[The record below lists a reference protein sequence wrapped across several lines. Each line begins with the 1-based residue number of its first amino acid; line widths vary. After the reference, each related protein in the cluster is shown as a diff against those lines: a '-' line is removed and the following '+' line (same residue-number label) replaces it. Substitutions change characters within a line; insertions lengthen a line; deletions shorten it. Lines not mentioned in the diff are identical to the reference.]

1 MLRQR
6 PSTGR
11 HGPHAMQDERSEFAW
26 QVCDHANARTS
37 KRMLPTSPRPP
48 RGLAVTLVAI
58 LIVTLVALLAPRP
71 VSASAADALVV
82 VEPDVDFAAQH
93 LLALR
98 DPSLS
103 ANAPGA
109 CSNGTCTAH
118 AGEYCLRA
126 VDCASFS
133 VLGDAACSATCAL
146 QAQCSVSGDT
156 FRSAASSAQRCCHGL
171 PLGATCILPGRR
183 GVPQCA
189 TGLKCLPPGDDE
201 AGKAMCATK
210 PPSSRWV
217 IGVVI
222 SVIGGVVLNLG
233 LNLQKLSFRRAAA
246 IPEPVRPPPYRQPIW
261 VVGFTVWILANLA
274 SFVALSFA
282 AQSLIAALGA
292 VSLVANAVAAPV
304 INKEPFGKLDALAIV
319 LISTGTV
326 VIVAFASHDEAEYTL
341 CALML
346 FYRRPSV
353 IAYLTVTV
361 AVIVGLWAFIGTM
374 DAHLARI
381 EHARVLAASLPRH
394 ASGTAA
400 SGTDSDRDTP
410 TTNTSKTLHRQSTAS
425 AASVAPAFRASSS
438 STISSAASTRPLARP
453 TTASPRWL
461 ARVGPTSV
469 AARYMLPL
477 AYAALGGMLGG
488 LTVLLAKSA
497 AELIVTTA
505 QGENQFRFVAT
516 YLILVGIA
524 VTGVGQVVYINAGL
538 QRYDALVQVP
548 AFYVVY
554 TLCGIVS
561 GGLYFDEFHALSGTQ
576 FALFSVGVVLTFLGV
591 ACLAGRLGQ
600 SKPSESTG
608 LVRDNDVPL
617 DALGR
622 PDWDAYDARLGGAH
636 QGAKSGTV
644 ASPVLID
651 DGDGVTVG
659 PGARSPSPNALVHR
673 LARQRMPSD
682 VLFLTGEPS
691 GSGSGELARPGVE
704 TAAVGSSA
712 VEPASPGRAMSPRL
726 RASGARRCSGQK
738 KVTTAPM

>member
-1 MLRQR
+1 MTL
-6 PSTGR
+6 
-11 HGPHAMQDERSEFAW
+11 AALLL
-26 QVCDHANARTS
+26 VV
-37 KRMLPTSPRPP
+37 
-48 RGLAVTLVAI
+48 LAV
-58 LIVTLVALLAPRP
+58 LAAPQS
-71 VSASAADALVV
+71 VHASSPDALVV
-82 VEPDVDFAAQH
+82 EPNVGLAAQH
-93 LLALR
+93 ILALR
-98 DPSLS
+98 DPSS
-103 ANAPGA
+103 PADAPGG

-118 AGEYCLRA
+118 AGEYCLHA
-126 VDCASFS
+126 VDCASYS
-133 VLGDAACSATCAL
+133 VLGDSACSAPCAL
-146 QAQCSVSGDT
+146 QAQCSVSGDI
-156 FRSAASSAQRCCHGL
+156 FRSADASAQRCCHGL
-171 PLGATCILPGRR
+171 PLSATCVLPGRR

-189 TGLKCLPPGDDE
+189 TGLKCLPAGDDE
-201 AGKAMCATK
+201 TGLAMCATK

-246 IPEPVRPPPYRQPIW
+246 IPEPARPPPYRQPIW
-261 VVGFTVWILANLA
+261 VFGFTVWILANLA

-292 VSLVANAVAAPV
+292 VSLVANAVAAPL

-353 IAYLTVTV
+353 IAYLTVNV
-361 AVIVGLWAFIGTM
+361 AVIVGLWFFIRIM

-394 ASGTAA
+394 ASVTAA
-400 SGTDSDRDTP
+400 SGTESDRETP
-410 TTNTSKTLHRQSTAS
+410 TTMTSKTLHRQSTAS
-425 AASVAPAFRASSS
+425 AASVTPAFRASSS
-438 STISSAASTRPLARP
+438 STISSAASTRPLARAAFGSAA
-453 TTASPRWL
+453 ASPRWL

-469 AARYMLPL
+469 AARYLLPL

-561 GGLYFDEFHALSGTQ
+561 GGLYFNEFHALSGTQ

-600 SKPSESTG
+600 SAEPPGPAT
-608 LVRDNDVPL
+608 LVRDSDVPL

-622 PDWDAYDARLGGAH
+622 PDWDAYDARLGAH
-636 QGAKSGTV
+636 KTNPDTV
-644 ASPVLID
+644 ASPMPMD
-651 DGDGVTVG
+651 DGDAVTVG
-659 PGARSPSPNALVHR
+659 PARSPSPNALVHR

-691 GSGSGELARPGVE
+691 STGGEFVRPVEAAGSRGI
-704 TAAVGSSA
+704 
-712 VEPASPGRAMSPRL
+712 EPPSPGRATSPRL
-726 RASGARRCSGQK
+726 RAVGS
-738 KVTTAPM
+738 

>member
-1 MLRQR
+1 MH
-6 PSTGR
+6 P
-11 HGPHAMQDERSEFAW
+11 A
-26 QVCDHANARTS
+26 
-37 KRMLPTSPRPP
+37 PTSAAGRVGSAEVEP
-48 RGLAVTLVAI
+48 GSSLEM
-58 LIVTLVALLAPRP
+58 TLVALLLVIIAAVSAPRS
-71 VSASAADALVV
+71 VHASSPDALVV
-82 VEPDVDFAAQH
+82 EPDIDLTAQH
-93 LLALR
+93 FLAVR
-98 DPSLS
+98 DPSS
-103 ANAPGA
+103 PADARGA
-109 CSNGTCTAH
+109 CTNGTCTAH

-126 VDCASFS
+126 ADCASYS
-133 VLGDAACSATCAL
+133 VLGDSACSATCAL

-156 FRSAASSAQRCCHGL
+156 FRSADASAQRCCHGL

-189 TGLKCLPPGDDE
+189 TGLKCLPAGDDE
-201 AGKAMCATK
+201 TTRMAMCATK

-233 LNLQKLSFRRAAA
+233 LNLQKLSFRRAAV
-246 IPEPVRPPPYRQPIW
+246 IPEPARPPPYRQPIW
-261 VVGFTVWILANLA
+261 VAGFTVWILANLA

-353 IAYLTVTV
+353 IAYLTVNV
-361 AVIVGLWAFIGTM
+361 AVIVGLWVFIRIM

-381 EHARVLAASLPRH
+381 EHARVLTASLPRH
-394 ASGTAA
+394 ASMTPAAA

-425 AASVAPAFRASSS
+425 AAAPAFRSSSS
-438 STISSAASTRPLARP
+438 STISSAASTRPLAR
-453 TTASPRWL
+453 TALGSTAATPRWL

-469 AARYMLPL
+469 AARYLLPL

-576 FALFSVGVVLTFLGV
+576 FALFSIGVVLTFLGV

-600 SKPSESTG
+600 SKPAEPPGSAA

-636 QGAKSGTV
+636 KAEPDTV
-644 ASPVLID
+644 ASPMPMED
-651 DGDGVTVG
+651 EDGVTVA
-659 PGARSPSPNALVHR
+659 PARSPSPNALVHR
-673 LARQRMPSD
+673 MARQRMPSD

-691 GSGSGELARPGVE
+691 GSGSGEFVRPVE
-704 TAAVGSSA
+704 AVGS
-712 VEPASPGRAMSPRL
+712 EPPSPGRAMSPRL
-726 RASGARRCSGQK
+726 RAAG
-738 KVTTAPM
+738 

>member
-1 MLRQR
+1 MLL
-6 PSTGR
+6 
-11 HGPHAMQDERSEFAW
+11 RS
-26 QVCDHANARTS
+26 
-37 KRMLPTSPRPP
+37 
-48 RGLAVTLVAI
+48 GVAK
-58 LIVTLVALLAPRP
+58 V
-71 VSASAADALVV
+71 
-82 VEPDVDFAAQH
+82 
-93 LLALR
+93 
-98 DPSLS
+98 
-103 ANAPGA
+103 
-109 CSNGTCTAH
+109 
-118 AGEYCLRA
+118 Y
-126 VDCASFS
+126 
-133 VLGDAACSATCAL
+133 
-146 QAQCSVSGDT
+146 
-156 FRSAASSAQRCCHGL
+156 RSARM
-171 PLGATCILPGRR
+171 
-183 GVPQCA
+183 PQCA
-189 TGLKCLPPGDDE
+189 TGLKCLPTNDD
-201 AGKAMCATK
+201 GTGPAMCATK

-246 IPEPVRPPPYRQPIW
+246 ILEPARPPPYRQPIW

-292 VSLVANAVAAPV
+292 VSLVANAVAAPL

-353 IAYLTVTV
+353 IAYLTVNV
-361 AVIVGLWAFIGTM
+361 AMIVGLWVFIRIM
-374 DAHLARI
+374 DAQLARI
-381 EHARVLAASLPRH
+381 ERARVLVASPPRH
-394 ASGTAA
+394 ASVAAA

-410 TTNTSKTLHRQSTAS
+410 AVTTSKTLHRQSTAS
-425 AASVAPAFRASSS
+425 VASVTPTLRASSS
-438 STISSAASTRPLARP
+438 STISSVASTRPLARTALGTTP
-453 TTASPRWL
+453 TPRWL

-469 AARYMLPL
+469 AARYLLPL

-591 ACLAGRLGQ
+591 ACLAGRLRQ
-600 SKPSESTG
+600 TTSEPPAGSAT

-622 PDWDAYDARLGGAH
+622 PDWDAYDARLGKADT
-636 QGAKSGTV
+636 GTV
-644 ASPVLID
+644 ASPVPID

-682 VLFLTGEPS
+682 VLFLTGEPI
-691 GSGSGELARPGVE
+691 GSGSGDFARFGVE
-704 TAAVGSSA
+704 AAAAGNGG
-712 VEPASPGRAMSPRL
+712 VEPPSPGRAMSPRL
-726 RASGARRCSGQK
+726 RAAGG
-738 KVTTAPM
+738 